1 MRKRILAILAA
12 AIACLAAGC
21 ASRAGYGDDEMGYY
35 VTDDGVAGC
44 EFVYSFCPYY
54 NPYAPVARL
63 EIVRIERPRVPRT
76 VDRPDDPWTPFTS
89 SGGASSSPDMGV
101 VYSDR
106 MSVAPAP
113 PPPAPRVVE
122 PRS

>member
-1 MRKRILAILAA
+1 MTKRILAAA
-12 AIACLAAGC
+12 LACLAVGC
-21 ASRAGYGDDEMGYY
+21 ASRRGYDDYPMGYF

-44 EFVYSFCPYY
+44 EFVYSFYPYD
-54 NPYAPVARL
+54 NPYPPASFARL
-63 EIVRIERPRVPRT
+63 EIVRVERPRVPRT
-76 VDRPDDPWTPFTS
+76 VDRPGNPWAPFTS
-89 SGGASSSPDMGV
+89 SGGGSSPTDMSV

-106 MSVAPAP
+106 MSVAPPP

>member
-1 MRKRILAILAA
+1 MSKRILAA
-12 AIACLAAGC
+12 AIACLAVGC
-21 ASRAGYGDDEMGYY
+21 ASRGGYEPMGYY

-44 EFVYSFCPYY
+44 EFVYSFYPYY

-63 EIVRIERPRVPRT
+63 EIVRIERPHVPRT
-76 VDRPDDPWTPFTS
+76 VDRPDNPWTPFTS
-89 SGGASSSPDMGV
+89 SGGGSSSPGGV
-101 VYSDR
+101 VSSDR

-113 PPPAPRVVE
+113 APPAPRVVE